1 MIGKF
6 IRELHELTT
15 HVNITGDSIGLK
27 PVLSE
32 EAIACCDRIQDT
44 LLFNFDYGM
53 NFRRGIGKSGDQTVY
68 SMMRDPRPGE
78 RTKHIQSSHPFIN
91 YLINIMKNGDLELDL
106 FYAYIR
112 SYKPNQKPEL
122 SLYDTVDITY
132 NGKKIT
138 TTVGRLIL
146 NRVLFYQLW
155 NNRYFHYVNEPITAK
170 VLQKEFKFI
179 AQLMIEKKVSNIDF
193 NRIIDLYQEL
203 GLRLSTLTNAS
214 VTAEMLLP
222 NEEFNKKKDEMI
234 YSGYEKFKKTGNV
247 LDFQEGEKRA
257 IEFAKKYF
265 EKNPMKQLYD
275 SNNKASWTNDFK
287 QLCITQGV
295 IEKQIDNSF
304 IIVPESLNSGTKP
317 EHIADTINVGMSSA
331 GSRGLLTAR
340 GGALFKELADAL
352 QTVYGIDHDC
362 GATTGEKI
370 KTNDKWELLNRYVI
384 VNKKSILITL
394 DNVDKYLG
402 KEIEIRSPLH
412 CKEGND
418 CYCSR
423 CLGSSVF
430 EITGQAKVP
439 LGMYVSEIGTGIL
452 NAYMKAVHVAGV
464 DLFKID
470 DLNKFVFPKLE
481 KPLFYTKY
489 DEIDK
494 KEKIYCNE
502 KIEWRVPKSAVTKVG
517 TAYSVLAHGSIVI
530 GEDGKEHTFVLGTEV
545 ATNPIEVINP
555 DQKDNDFE
563 RHYVLRY
570 AKDTPIINMTA
581 TNKTTDTV
589 YKMLLLFMKGNVS
602 NLVPLEAHKITLYNT
617 FKTNRSITAS
627 PISYD
632 ILLSSLARSR
642 TNPDI
647 PARASS
653 NPEDYEFVS
662 MGDLTIMGG
671 SFAAALGPD
680 GNRGLFIVGA
690 ETPKEQTKKLS
701 PIEKAIRM

>member
-1 MIGKF
+1 MDF
-6 IRELHELTT
+6 D
-15 HVNITGDSIGLK
+15 GDSISLK

-32 EAIACCDRIQDT
+32 EANDCCKRIQNT
-44 LLFNFDYGM
+44 LFFNFDYGM
-53 NFRRGIGKSGDQTVY
+53 NFRRGIGKSGDQTIF
-68 SMMRDPRPGE
+68 SIMRNAMPGE
-78 RTKHIQSSHPFIN
+78 KSKHIPNNHPFIN
-91 YLINIMKNGDLELDL
+91 YLLNVMKNGEFEIDL
-106 FYAYIR
+106 FYGYLR
-112 SYKPNQKPEL
+112 SYKSNQKPEL
-122 SLYDTVDITY
+122 SLYDTTDITF
-132 NGKKIT
+132 NGKKIET
-138 TTVGRLIL
+138 TIGRLIV
-146 NRVLFYQLW
+146 NRVLFYQTW
-155 NNRYFHYVNEPITAK
+155 NNKYFHYINEPINGKT
-170 VLQKEFKFI
+170 LQKEFKYI
-179 AQLMIEKKVSNIDF
+179 AQLMIEHKASGINF
-193 NRIIDLYQEL
+193 NKIVDLYQEL

-222 NEEFNKKKDEMI
+222 DAEFNKKKDEFI
-234 YSGYEKFKKTGNV
+234 NIAYKKYQETGNV

-257 IEFAKKYF
+257 IDYAKKYF

-275 SNNKASWTNDFK
+275 SSNKASWTNDFK

-295 IEKQIDNSF
+295 VEKAIDNSF
-304 IIVPESLNSGTKP
+304 VIIPECLNEGTKP
-317 EHIADTINVGMSSA
+317 EHIADTINVGMGSA
-331 GSRGLLTAR
+331 ASRGLLTAR
-340 GGALFKELADAL
+340 GGALFKELADAF

-384 VNKKSILITL
+384 INKKSILITL
-394 DNVDKYLG
+394 DNVDQFLG

-418 CYCSR
+418 CYCSYCTGR
-423 CLGSSVF
+423 AAF
-430 EITGQAKVP
+430 EMAGEPKIP
-439 LGMYVSEIGTGIL
+439 LGIYVSEIGTGIL

-470 DLNKFVFPKLE
+470 DLNKFVFPKLD

-494 KEKIYCNE
+494 KEKIYCAE
-502 KIEWRVPKSAVTKVG
+502 KIEWRVPKSAVTKKG
-517 TAYSVLAHGSIVI
+517 TTYSVLAHGSIVI

-617 FKTNRSITAS
+617 FKTNRGITAS
-627 PISYD
+627 PLSYD
-632 ILLSSLARSR
+632 LLLASLARSR

-647 PARASS
+647 PARASD
-653 NPEDYEFVS
+653 NPEDYDFVS
-662 MGDLTIMGG
+662 ISDLTLMGG
-671 SFAAALGPD
+671 SFSAALGPD
-680 GNRGLFIVGA
+680 GNRALFIVGS
-690 ETPKEQTKKLS
+690 ETPKEQTKKVS
-701 PIEKAIRM
+701 PIEKVMRM